1 MTLWRQT
8 RAILLAVLLA
18 ATVFSVLTTYARAA
32 PNDPQP
38 LATGPNLD
46 EMVWSEETDP
56 SKALT
61 EIIAG
66 NHDIFMFDIRAAAD
80 KERAAASDQIDS
92 FFVSGLFDELSMNP
106 AEQNQTAGHPRNPFF
121 VREVRQAMQYLI
133 DRDFIVRDIYGG
145 FATQFRTTWHPRSAD
160 YGRAIADLLRLEDQ
174 YAFDPERGKTQ
185 ITQALTALGWR
196 IATGTDARGTDCPIA
211 GGCWRDPENRIPT
224 IRILKRIQDER
235 LQLGGYYGNIL
246 RGLNFRVEETGVR
259 NAAIPYGS
267 APNEDIW
274 HIYTAGWI
282 STSLTAWDD
291 SQLQFFAACGIGEP
305 YCTPGGPFYDPPDEL
320 EDIANTLL
328 LGQYKSFT
336 ERQSLI
342 ARGTDLAMSEAI
354 RIFID
359 ARNAPFVHNIRM
371 SNVVWDLFGGPTHPW
386 GLKTATVPVD
396 PSTGLRTAKVLNFQM
411 FVDGWNPWVFP
422 GWLYDGIQRDQFM
435 DPAMSPH
442 PHTGK
447 WTNYRTNAAVQ
458 TAGPDSTLAVPID
471 AVVFDTTTNAW
482 QQVGTGV
489 TAVSKVTYDHV
500 FGKWHHGP
508 DITMDDVLYTWSNL
522 WRRAVGDI
530 GSVTGINNAASAA
543 AEAFVRDSL
552 KAIRV
557 VDADTLE
564 VYFDFW
570 HVDPQEIAGF
580 ASTFPDAPWEVQEIA
595 AKLIL
600 DQVAASHDADAG
612 TTGRIWLDLTKG
624 DSLPH
629 LATATATY
637 TATNHIPPGMSGE
650 ITAAEATERWTALNA
665 WVAARG
671 HYWPSQGPFYLDTVD
686 TANRQTIMK
695 AFRVGYPFDQTYW
708 DSLVPVDFP
717 SVNFASTP
725 PVVFA
730 GTPAIFD
737 FTITLGPQPTDD
749 LSSAVWFLR
758 DAATGAFL
766 PDAQGNDARS
776 PTRIGTGSY
785 RIEIPS
791 SETDA
796 LLLGNFE
803 VISVVSTNAVAV
815 PAIRRVAFL
824 ILPSTE
830 WFQALLDARATL
842 IENDVNNLAG
852 DIGQVEADL
861 SSLSASTSGLVGL
874 VTAMAVLAVI
884 AVVISVVSVVLV
896 LRRARP
902 PPMPKDELTEP

>member
-1 MTLWRQT
+1 M
-8 RAILLAVLLA
+8 LLAVLLVVTA
-18 ATVFSVLTTYARAA
+18 LGVMTTYAQAA
-32 PNDPQP
+32 PNGPQP
-38 LATGPNLD
+38 RATGPNLD

-61 EIIAG
+61 ELIAG
-66 NHDIFMFDIRAAAD
+66 NHDIFMFDIRSAAD
-80 KERAAASDQIDS
+80 KERAAASDQVNT

-121 VREVRQAMQYLI
+121 VREVREAMQYLV

-145 FATQFRTTWHPRSAD
+145 FATPFATTWHPKSAD
-160 YGRAIADLLRLEDQ
+160 YGRAIADLLKLEDRF
-174 YAFDPERGKTQ
+174 AFNPEKGKSQ
-185 ITQALTALGWR
+185 ITTALQSRGWT
-196 IATGTDARGTDCPIA
+196 IQSGTDARGTDCPIA

-224 IRILKRIQDER
+224 IRILKRTQDER
-235 LQLGGYYGNIL
+235 LQLGAYYGNIL

-282 STSLTAWDD
+282 ATSLTAYDD
-291 SQLQFFAACGIGEP
+291 GQLQFYAACGIGEP

-328 LGQYKSFT
+328 LGQYKSSA

-342 ARGTDLAMSEAI
+342 ARGTELAMNESL

-359 ARNAPFVHNIRM
+359 ARNAPFVHNTRM
-371 SNVVWDLFGGPTHPW
+371 SKLVWDLFGGPTHPW
-386 GLKTATVPVD
+386 GLKTATVPAD
-396 PSTGLRTAKVLNFQM
+396 PTSGLRTAKVLNFQM

-442 PHTGK
+442 PHTGR
-447 WTNYRTNAAVQ
+447 WTDYRTNATVL
-458 TAGPDSTLAVPID
+458 TAGPDATLPVPVD
-471 AVVFDTTTNAW
+471 AVVFNTTTNTW
-482 QQVGTGV
+482 TPLGTGV
-489 TAVSKVTYDHV
+489 QAVSRVTYDHV

-522 WRRAVGDI
+522 WRRAAGDI
-530 GSVTGINNAASAA
+530 GSVTGISNAASPAT
-543 AEAFVRDSL
+543 EAFVQDSL

-600 DQVAASHDADAG
+600 DGVAANHDADAG

-624 DSLPH
+624 DSLPFLAAA
-629 LATATATY
+629 LATYSAS
-637 TATNHIPPGMSGE
+637 NWIPPGMAGE
-650 ITAAEATERWTALNA
+650 ITAAEATARWSALEA
-665 WVAARG
+665 WALTRG
-671 HYWPSQGPFYLDTVD
+671 HYWPSQGPFYLETVD

-695 AFRVGYPFDQTYW
+695 AFRTGYPFDQTYW
-708 DSLVPVDFP
+708 NALVPVDFP
-717 SVNFASTP
+717 SVNFQSTP

-749 LSSAVWFLR
+749 LASAVWFLR
-758 DAATGAFL
+758 DASTGQFL
-766 PDAQGNDARS
+766 KDAQNRDARS
-776 PTRIGTGSY
+776 PTRLGTGSY
-785 RIEIPS
+785 RIEVPDT
-791 SETDA
+791 ETDA

-815 PAIRRVAFL
+815 PAIRRVSFL

-830 WFQALLDARATL
+830 WFEALLDARASL
-842 IENDVNNLAG
+842 IENDVDDLSG
-852 DIGQVEADL
+852 DIGQVQTDL
-861 SSLSASTSGLVGL
+861 NGLASSTSGLVGL
-874 VTAMAVLAVI
+874 VTAMAILAVI
-884 AVVISVVSVVLV
+884 AVVISVVSVALV

-902 PPMPKDELTEP
+902 PAIPKDELTEP